1 MRDGNGGE
9 EDLAD
14 PGPRNRNLT
23 ARQNAVLELLSRG
36 ESNKAIA
43 RRLGMREGTVKV
55 HVRQILR
62 KFGLMNRTQVAAV
75 CATGR

>member
-1 MRDGNGGE
+1 
-9 EDLAD
+9 
-14 PGPRNRNLT
+14 
-23 ARQNAVLELLSRG
+23 
-36 ESNKAIA
+36 
-43 RRLGMREGTVKV
+43 MREGTVKV